1 MSTKYIGILLYDFP
15 MKTEENINEY
25 KNFRKMIIGRGY
37 YQLQE
42 SVYLINS
49 NTKEH
54 IETIEKEIKVSL
66 GTNNASIRSL
76 ILTEEQF
83 KKMKV
88 LSGKLSLGEEL
99 IKNECHNLYELEA
112 KVPYAYRSDIHS
124 ALTTLESILYSKKIG
139 NMISEI

>member
-99 IKNECHNLYELEA
+99 IKNENKVLEF
-112 KVPYAYRSDIHS
+112 
-124 ALTTLESILYSKKIG
+124 
-139 NMISEI
+139 

>member
-88 LSGKLSLGEEL
+88 LSGKLSLGEKL
-99 IKNECHNLYELEA
+99 IKNENKVLEF
-112 KVPYAYRSDIHS
+112 
-124 ALTTLESILYSKKIG
+124 
-139 NMISEI
+139 

>member
-25 KNFRKMIIGRGY
+25 KNFRKMVIGRGY

-99 IKNECHNLYELEA
+99 IKNENKVLEF
-112 KVPYAYRSDIHS
+112 
-124 ALTTLESILYSKKIG
+124 
-139 NMISEI
+139 

>member
-25 KNFRKMIIGRGY
+25 KNFRKMVIGRGY

-99 IKNECHNLYELEA
+99 IKNENRVLEF
-112 KVPYAYRSDIHS
+112 
-124 ALTTLESILYSKKIG
+124 
-139 NMISEI
+139 